1 MNDYTGV
8 HKNGPI
14 NRRTRMEEGS
24 LKLNAELCSLK
35 RTQARNEKVSCL
47 CNYEKNLSESQ
58 LI

>member
-14 NRRTRMEEGS
+14 NRQTRMEEGS
-24 LKLNAELCSLK
+24 LRLNAELCSLK

-47 CNYEKNLSESQ
+47 CNYEKT
-58 LI
+58 